1 MKLHTVYSILYIPSL
16 VSITVFVNGNIAGL
30 GKPPERGI
38 ISGGAEA
45 ESLNKIDKS
54 VLEILKIGSAV
65 VMNIFQKKVFPH
77 PTAPNNSLK
86 KSLRTTPHPTSLFFF
101 RTRTTPTPHRTLEIL

>member
-1 MKLHTVYSILYIPSL
+1 MEAAILNQFINIPSL

-45 ESLNKIDKS
+45 KNF
-54 VLEILKIGSAV
+54 
-65 VMNIFQKKVFPH
+65 N
-77 PTAPNNSLK
+77 
-86 KSLRTTPHPTSLFFF
+86 
-101 RTRTTPTPHRTLEIL
+101 